1 MRYKCGNSEETTVA
15 TFFVLSRQR
24 TADKGKGDI
33 TRKLLKGMGLTE
45 EQMDTIIEAHTDT
58 VDGLKSDLAR
68 YKADAE
74 KLPGVQAE
82 LENLKAKG
90 DDGWKD
96 KHDKVKKEFDDYKR
110 EQMQKETKSAKESAY
125 RELLKSAGISEKR
138 IDSVLKV
145 TDLSSV
151 ELEDGKIKNAD
162 DLKKSIKEEWA
173 DFVVTTKQKGADT
186 KDPPANNGGA
196 MSRDDIFKIKDAS
209 ERQAAIAANLNLF
222 GKEE

>member
-1 MRYKCGNSEETTVA
+1 MS
-15 TFFVLSRQR
+15 L
-24 TADKGKGDI
+24 
-33 TRKLLKGMGLTE
+33 TRKMLKAMGIE
-45 EQMDTIIEAHTDT
+45 EEKIDQIIEAHSET
-58 VDGLKSDLAR
+58 VDSLKADRDS
-68 YKADAE
+68 YKEDAE
-74 KLPGVQAE
+74 KLKDVQKE
-82 LENLKAKG
+82 LDDLKAKG

>member
-1 MRYKCGNSEETTVA
+1 MA
-15 TFFVLSRQR
+15 L
-24 TADKGKGDI
+24 

-58 VDGLKSDLAR
+58 VDGLKTDLAR
-68 YKADAE
+68 YKEDAE

-96 KHDKVKKEFDDYKR
+96 KHDKIKKEFDDYKR

-125 RELLKSAGISEKR
+125 RELLKSAGISEQR
-138 IDSVLKV
+138 IDAVLKV
-145 TDLSSV
+145 TDLTSV

-162 DLKKSIKEEWA
+162 ELRKSIKEEWRTSLLPPSRRA
-173 DFVVTTKQKGADT
+173 RTPKIRPQTT
-186 KDPPANNGGA
+186 
-196 MSRDDIFKIKDAS
+196 
-209 ERQAAIAANLNLF
+209 AAL
-222 GKEE
+222 

>member
-1 MRYKCGNSEETTVA
+1 MA
-15 TFFVLSRQR
+15 L
-24 TADKGKGDI
+24 

-74 KLPGVQAE
+74 
-82 LENLKAKG
+82 
-90 DDGWKD
+90 
-96 KHDKVKKEFDDYKR
+96 KVKKEFDDYKR

-196 MSRDDIFKIKDAS
+196 MSRDDIFKIRDAS

>member
-1 MRYKCGNSEETTVA
+1 MA
-15 TFFVLSRQR
+15 L
-24 TADKGKGDI
+24 
-33 TRKLLKGMGLTE
+33 TRKLLKGMGLNE

-68 YKADAE
+68 YKAEAE

-145 TDLSSV
+145 SDLSSV

-186 KDPPANNGGA
+186 KDPPTNNGGA
-196 MSRDDIFKIKDAS
+196 MSRDDIFKIRDAS

>member
-1 MRYKCGNSEETTVA
+1 MA
-15 TFFVLSRQR
+15 L
-24 TADKGKGDI
+24 

-45 EQMDTIIEAHTDT
+45 EQIDTIIEAHTDT
-58 VDGLKSDLAR
+58 VDGLKGDLAR

-74 KLPGVQAE
+74 KLSGVQAE
-82 LENLKAKG
+82 LEDLKAKG
-90 DDGWKD
+90 DDGWKE
-96 KHDKVKKEFDDYKR
+96 KHDKVKREFDEYKA
-110 EQMQKETKSAKESAY
+110 EQTQKETKTAKEAAY

-162 DLKKSIKEEWA
+162 DLRKSIKEEWA
-173 DFVVTTKQKGADT
+173 DFVVTTDKKGADT
-186 KDPPANNGGA
+186 KNPPANNGGA
-196 MSRDDIFKIKDAS
+196 MSRDDIFKIRDAS

-222 GKEE
+222 RKDE

>member
-1 MRYKCGNSEETTVA
+1 MA
-15 TFFVLSRQR
+15 L
-24 TADKGKGDI
+24 

-58 VDGLKSDLAR
+58 EDELKSDLAR

-110 EQMQKETKSAKESAY
+110 EQLQKETKSAKETAY

-145 TDLSSV
+145 TDLSAV
-151 ELEDGKIKNAD
+151 ELLEDGKIKNAD

-173 DFVVTTKQKGADT
+173 DLVVTTKQKGADT

-196 MSRDDIFKIKDAS
+196 MSRDDIFKIRDAS

>member
-1 MRYKCGNSEETTVA
+1 MA
-15 TFFVLSRQR
+15 L
-24 TADKGKGDI
+24 

-58 VDGLKSDLAR
+58 VDGLKTDLAR

-96 KHDKVKKEFDDYKR
+96 KHDKVKKECDDYKR
-110 EQMQKETKSAKESAY
+110 EQLQKETKSAKETAY

-145 TDLSSV
+145 TDLSAV
-151 ELEDGKIKNAD
+151 ELLEDGKIKNAD

>member
-1 MRYKCGNSEETTVA
+1 MA
-15 TFFVLSRQR
+15 L
-24 TADKGKGDI
+24 

-58 VDGLKSDLAR
+58 VDGLKSDIAR
-68 YKADAE
+68 YKEDAD
-74 KLPGVQAE
+74 KLPGVQTE

-96 KHDKVKKEFDDYKR
+96 KHDKVKKEFDDYKK
-110 EQMQKETKSAKESAY
+110 EQMQKETKSAKETAY
-125 RELLKSAGISEKR
+125 RELLKSAGINEKR
-138 IDSVLKV
+138 IDAVMKV

-151 ELEDGKIKNAD
+151 ELDDGKIKNAEE
-162 DLKKSIKEEWA
+162 LRKSIKEEWA
-173 DFVVTTKQKGADT
+173 DFVVTTNQRGADQ
-186 KDPPANNGGA
+186 KNPPANNGGA
-196 MSRDDIFKIKDAS
+196 LSRDDIFKIKDAS

>member
-1 MRYKCGNSEETTVA
+1 MA
-15 TFFVLSRQR
+15 L
-24 TADKGKGDI
+24 

-45 EQMDTIIEAHTDT
+45 EQIDTIIEAHTDT
-58 VDGLKSDLAR
+58 VDGLKNDLAR
-68 YKADAE
+68 DKADAE

-110 EQMQKETKSAKESAY
+110 EQLQKETKSAKETAY

-145 TDLSSV
+145 TDLSAV
-151 ELEDGKIKNAD
+151 ELLEDGKIKNAD

-196 MSRDDIFKIKDAS
+196 MSRDDIFKIRDAS

>member
-1 MRYKCGNSEETTVA
+1 MA
-15 TFFVLSRQR
+15 L
-24 TADKGKGDI
+24 

-58 VDGLKSDLAR
+58 VDGLKGDLAR

-74 KLPGVQAE
+74 KLPEVKAE
-82 LENLKAKG
+82 LESLRAKG

-96 KHDKVKKEFDDYKR
+96 KHDKVKKEFDAYKE

-138 IDSVLKV
+138 IDSVLRV
-145 TDLSSV
+145 ADLSGV

-162 DLKKSIKEEWA
+162 ELRKSIKEEWA
-173 DFVVTTKQKGADT
+173 DFIVITNRKGADSKT
-186 KDPPANNGGA
+186 PPANNGGT

>member
-1 MRYKCGNSEETTVA
+1 MA
-15 TFFVLSRQR
+15 L
-24 TADKGKGDI
+24 

-58 VDGLKSDLAR
+58 VDGLKTDLAR

-96 KHDKVKKEFDDYKR
+96 KHDKIKKEFDDYKK

-145 TDLSSV
+145 TDLSAV
-151 ELEDGKIKNAD
+151 ELLEDGKIKNAD

-196 MSRDDIFKIKDAS
+196 MSRDDIFKIRDAS

-222 GKEE
+222 RKDE

>member
-1 MRYKCGNSEETTVA
+1 MA
-15 TFFVLSRQR
+15 L
-24 TADKGKGDI
+24 

-58 VDGLKSDLAR
+58 VDGLKTDLAR

-96 KHDKVKKEFDDYKR
+96 KHDKIKKEFDDYKK

-138 IDSVLKV
+138 LDSVLKV
-145 TDLSSV
+145 TDLSAV
-151 ELEDGKIKNAD
+151 ELLEDGKIKNAD

-196 MSRDDIFKIKDAS
+196 MSRDDIFKIRDAS

>member
-1 MRYKCGNSEETTVA
+1 MA
-15 TFFVLSRQR
+15 L
-24 TADKGKGDI
+24 

-58 VDGLKSDLAR
+58 VDGLKTDLAR
-68 YKADAE
+68 YKEDAE

-96 KHDKVKKEFDDYKR
+96 KHDKIKKEFDDYKR
-110 EQMQKETKSAKESAY
+110 EQMQKETKSAKETAY

-145 TDLSSV
+145 TDLSAV
-151 ELEDGKIKNAD
+151 ELLEDGKIKNAD

-196 MSRDDIFKIKDAS
+196 MSRDDIFKIRDAS

>member
-1 MRYKCGNSEETTVA
+1 MA
-15 TFFVLSRQR
+15 L
-24 TADKGKGDI
+24 

-58 VDGLKSDLAR
+58 VDGLKTDLAR

-96 KHDKVKKEFDDYKR
+96 KHDKIKKEFDDYKK

-145 TDLSSV
+145 TDLSAV
-151 ELEDGKIKNAD
+151 ELLEDGKIKNAD

>member
-1 MRYKCGNSEETTVA
+1 MA
-15 TFFVLSRQR
+15 L
-24 TADKGKGDI
+24 
-33 TRKLLKGMGLTE
+33 TRKLLKGMGLNE

-68 YKADAE
+68 YKAEAE

-145 TDLSSV
+145 SDLSSV

-186 KDPPANNGGA
+186 KQRRRYEPGRHLQNQG
-196 MSRDDIFKIKDAS
+196 RV
-209 ERQAAIAANLNLF
+209 
-222 GKEE
+222 

>member
-1 MRYKCGNSEETTVA
+1 MA
-15 TFFVLSRQR
+15 LS
-24 TADKGKGDI
+24 
-33 TRKLLKGMGLTE
+33 RKLLKGMGLTD
-45 EQMDTIIEAHTDT
+45 EQVDTIIEAHTDT
-58 VDGLKSDLAR
+58 VDGLKADVSK
-68 YKADAE
+68 YKTDAE
-74 KLPGVQAE
+74 KLSEVQKE
-82 LENLKAKG
+82 LDELKAKG

-196 MSRDDIFKIKDAS
+196 MSREDIFKIKDAS

>member
-1 MRYKCGNSEETTVA
+1 MA
-15 TFFVLSRQR
+15 L
-24 TADKGKGDI
+24 

-74 KLPGVQAE
+74 TLPGVKAE
-82 LENLKAKG
+82 LETLKAKG

-96 KHDKVKKEFDDYKR
+96 KHDKVKKEFDAYKQ

-173 DFVVTTKQKGADT
+173 DFVVTTKQKDT

>member
-1 MRYKCGNSEETTVA
+1 MA
-15 TFFVLSRQR
+15 L
-24 TADKGKGDI
+24 

-110 EQMQKETKSAKESAY
+110 EQMQKETKSAKESGY

-145 TDLSSV
+145 TDRLNW
-151 ELEDGKIKNAD
+151 KTAR
-162 DLKKSIKEEWA
+162 
-173 DFVVTTKQKGADT
+173 
-186 KDPPANNGGA
+186 
-196 MSRDDIFKIKDAS
+196 SRTPMI
-209 ERQAAIAANLNLF
+209 
-222 GKEE
+222 

>member
-1 MRYKCGNSEETTVA
+1 MA
-15 TFFVLSRQR
+15 L
-24 TADKGKGDI
+24 

-45 EQMDTIIEAHTDT
+45 EQMDTIIEAHTET
-58 VDGLKSDLAR
+58 VDGIKSDLAR

-74 KLPGVQAE
+74 KLPGVQEE
-82 LENLKAKG
+82 LKTLKAKG

-96 KHDKVKKEFDDYKR
+96 KHDKVKKEFDDYKKV
-110 EQMQKETKSAKESAY
+110 QLQKETKSAKESAY

-145 TDLSSV
+145 TDLSGI
-151 ELEDGKIKNAD
+151 ELEDGKIKNAED
-162 DLKKSIKEEWA
+162 VRKSIKEEWA
-173 DFVVTTKQKGADT
+173 DFVVTTNQRGADQ
-186 KDPPANNGGA
+186 KNPPANNGGV
-196 MSRDDIFKIKDAS
+196 MNRDDIFKIKDAS

>member
-1 MRYKCGNSEETTVA
+1 MA
-15 TFFVLSRQR
+15 L
-24 TADKGKGDI
+24 

-58 VDGLKSDLAR
+58 VDGLKGDLAR

-74 KLPGVQAE
+74 KLPGVQEE
-82 LENLKAKG
+82 LKNLKAKG

-96 KHDKVKKEFDDYKR
+96 KHDKVKKEFDDYKK
-110 EQMQKETKSAKESAY
+110 EQLRKETESAKEAAY
-125 RELLKSAGISEKR
+125 RELLKAAGISEKR

-162 DLKKSIKEEWA
+162 ELRKSIKEEWA
-173 DFVVTTKQKGADT
+173 DFVVTKSQKGADP
-186 KDPPANNGGA
+186 KSPPESNGGT
-196 MSRDDIFKIKDAS
+196 MSRDDILKIKDAS

-222 GKEE
+222 GKGE